1 MTKQLSREVELNK
14 LGDDELLSLL
24 GWLYDTVRDLEEAR
38 KKDEVIE
45 QYKAKIAE
53 YAEEKYVLPIKDY
66 RKNLSAA
73 RYIAKLRGLEFKVP
87 ERDDV

>member
-1 MTKQLSREVELNK
+1 MTKQISRQVEHNK
-14 LGDDELLSLL
+14 LNDEELLSLL

-45 QYKAKIAE
+45 QLRAKIAE

-66 RKNLSAA
+66 KKSLSAA
-73 RYIAKLRGLEFKVP
+73 RYIAKLRGLEFTPPNK
-87 ERDDV
+87 EE